1 MRGRN
6 HYKVFC
12 RVVCLIL
19 LTVGASGASA
29 QDRLRIELLP
39 VYVMP
44 SDLEDTQSAIEQAI
58 LSTNDAFVATRQ
70 AMAILGVLS
79 HEYDV
84 VLSEQQYEV
93 LTCTQFEPSGTD
105 TQCTHEGVGSLTA
118 DQMGALYQA
127 LGYTTTAIWW
137 RPQRTI
143 LLMVIMKPDNFLWGG
158 GHLGVASSAF
168 WGGYQADTAHWSTA
182 SCGTWSHLLVNSIA
196 HELGHCFGLDHNGAG
211 DSNFDGVDNS
221 FDVMQATRYLY
232 ADADWL
238 KPSNQQKVRRH
249 FRDLEEDVPPVSY
262 SLAPARTNT
271 IVD

>member
-1 MRGRN
+1 M
-6 HYKVFC
+6 
-12 RVVCLIL
+12 
-19 LTVGASGASA
+19 
-29 QDRLRIELLP
+29 
-39 VYVMP
+39 
-44 SDLEDTQSAIEQAI
+44 
-58 LSTNDAFVATRQ
+58 
-70 AMAILGVLS
+70 
-79 HEYDV
+79 
-84 VLSEQQYEV
+84 
-93 LTCTQFEPSGTD
+93 
-105 TQCTHEGVGSLTA
+105 
-118 DQMGALYQA
+118 
-127 LGYTTTAIWW
+127 WW

-249 FRDLEEDVPPVSY
+249 FRDLEEDIPPVSY